1 MAGEKVGIIGS
12 GLIGRSWAMLFAAA
26 GYNVTLFDI
35 AQTQLDTAIDD
46 IRQKLVEL
54 ESRNLLRGKL
64 SAKEQVALI
73 STTDDLSKAVADA
86 VHVQECVPENQALK
100 NKVLNNISNACTSD
114 TTIIC
119 SSTSTILPSKIFDG
133 IPRVSQCIVAHPV
146 NPPYFCPLT
155 EIIPHPST
163 NADILKNTKEI
174 MEKIGQV
181 VVTVKQEVDGFV
193 LNRIQYAIINES
205 WRLVAD
211 GVMTPEDVDKVF
223 TSGLGMR
230 YAFMGP
236 FETIHLNAEGVENYM
251 ERYASSIRRVSSDFG
266 PIPTFDGKALETV
279 HNAMS
284 STIPATPEGLAA
296 RRQWR
301 DQRLIALSELK
312 KKMD

>member
-1 MAGEKVGIIGS
+1 MSSNKVGIVGS

-26 GYNVTLFDI
+26 GYDVVLFDI
-35 AQTQLDTAIDD
+35 AQSQLDTAKQD
-46 IRQKLVEL
+46 IQNKLEEL
-54 ESRNLLRGKL
+54 EQRNLLRGKL
-64 SAKEQVALI
+64 TAKQQIALI
-73 STTDDLSKAVADA
+73 STTNDLKAAIADA
-86 VHVQECVPENQALK
+86 VHVQECVPENIELK
-100 NKVLNNISNACTSD
+100 NKVLNNVSNACTSD
-114 TTIIC
+114 CTVIC
-119 SSTSTILPSKIFDG
+119 SSTSTILPSKIFNG

-163 NADILKNTKEI
+163 NADVVNNTKTI

-181 VVTVKQEVDGFV
+181 VVTVKKEMDGFV

-251 ERYASSIRRVSSDFG
+251 ERYAPSIRRVSSDFG
-266 PIPTFDGKALETV
+266 PIPTFDGEALKTV
-279 HNAMS
+279 HNAMC
-284 STIPATPEGLAA
+284 STIPATPEGLQE
-296 RRQWR
+296 RRKWR